1 MTDSNAL
8 LDMME
13 DYSGEIFENT
23 TFPFLNDTSDD
34 YKYQTF
40 NATNTTFN
48 QIFEVGINGTKTDKE
63 KATLNQVIIIIVVSM
78 TVLVILIMLMIE
90 NVKNMVK
97 GSRQA
102 YSSFGLQ
109 RAQPRRN
116 NPTLCTI
123 PEEVEMV
130 PTTSCDTTRP
140 QVSERR
146 QRTTRSGKTVTF
158 ADETIVVPA
167 TPKQLRTSD
176 TERNEIRENSSDFKP

>member
-1 MTDSNAL
+1 DSNAL

-23 TFPFLNDTSDD
+23 TYPFLNDTSDD

-40 NATNTTFN
+40 N
-48 QIFEVGINGTKTDKE
+48 GTETDKE

-78 TVLVILIMLMIE
+78 TALVILIMLMIE
-90 NVKNMVK
+90 NVKNMTK
-97 GSRQA
+97 GSRQT
-102 YSSFGLQ
+102 YSSFGFQ

-140 QVSERR
+140 RVSERR
-146 QRTTRSGKTVTF
+146 
-158 ADETIVVPA
+158 
-167 TPKQLRTSD
+167 
-176 TERNEIRENSSDFKP
+176 